1 MQLPRLTTRRMMVV
15 VAVVAIALGMVIEG
29 YRVFLE
35 PGPSSLRATEFARI
49 KPGLTREQVS
59 DLLGGRPGDYGKNTD
74 GFSESGDGSVI
85 QVFFVPTTRPVNV
98 ENWQD
103 DRNHFFIFFDDN
115 GHVVAASK
123 SNYVRRYPKSSFQQR
138 MRQFFRLL
146 KF

>member
-1 MQLPRLTTRRMMVV
+1 MMVV
-15 VAVVAIALGMVIEG
+15 VAVIAIALGMLIQG

-35 PGPSSLRATEFARI
+35 PGPSSLRAADFARI
-49 KPGLTREQVS
+49 KPGLTHEQVS
-59 DLLGGRPGDYGKNTD
+59 DTLGGPPGDYGKNTD

-85 QVFFVPTTRPVNV
+85 QVFSVPTSRPVNV

-103 DRNHFFIFFDDN
+103 DQNRFFIFFDDE

-123 SNYVRRYPKSSFQQR
+123 TIYIRRYPKSAFQQR
-138 MRQFFRLL
+138 LRQLLRRL